1 MFLVHPTLTEEHILA
16 TCEAVKKVM
25 GAAVRDSSL
34 GVRMSPDM

>member
-25 GAAVRDSSL
+25 SAAARDASL
-34 GVRMSPDM
+34 GIRMSPDV